1 MHNLSKII
9 RECHEGAILNLFV
22 TPKANTVIFPAG
34 LNNWRKCIEIKVCA
48 PPEHNRANMDV
59 IKTVADFFEK
69 PVTDVYILSGGSK
82 REKTVLVKG
91 ISTNFVTDRLRE
103 SLDGL

>member
-1 MHNLSKII
+1 
-9 RECHEGAILNLFV
+9 
-22 TPKANTVIFPAG
+22 
-34 LNNWRKCIEIKVCA
+34 
-48 PPEHNRANMDV
+48 MDV
-59 IKTVADFFEK
+59 IKTLADFFEK

-91 ISTNFVTDRLRE
+91 VSTNFVTDRLRE